1 MQNNIGETICQ
12 YRQMRKMTQEE
23 FASRMGVTAQAVSKW
38 ERGNGMPDVSLLAG
52 ICKVLGVSAGSLIGV
67 EERIVENGNITA
79 DREIK
84 NNMIAEPL
92 VLEFGSGLIS
102 YIVSG
107 LETDYVNKQRL
118 LLVKRNGKLMP
129 LLRIRDNTELKE
141 NEYRILAF
149 DNALFTAVIDEKEDD
164 PYKRIIDDVVDVCD
178 KHYAVI
184 LNKNILKLMI
194 DNLSELYPGIVDDI
208 VPSKISYLQIKEE
221 LIKRVE
227 EGKSIRNLIG
237 ILEEM
242 EKDIYRGLRFGQRN
256 RNSNRAHINK
266 NCGKFLPQFLCY
278 FFQSSM
284 VFSNFSFASISNVR
298 MA

>member
-1 MQNNIGETICQ
+1 
-12 YRQMRKMTQEE
+12 MRKMTQEE

-52 ICKVLGVSAGSLIGV
+52 ICKVLGVSAGLLIGV

-92 VLEFGSGLIS
+92 VLEFGSGLIT

-141 NEYRILAF
+141 NEYRISAF
-149 DNALFTAVIDEKEDD
+149 DNVLFTAVIDEKEDN

-184 LNKNILKLMI
+184 LNKNIVKLML

-208 VPSKISYLQIKEE
+208 VPLKISYLQIKEE
-221 LIKRVE
+221 LKKRVE

-242 EKDIYRGLRFGQRN
+242 EKDI
-256 RNSNRAHINK
+256 
-266 NCGKFLPQFLCY
+266 
-278 FFQSSM
+278 
-284 VFSNFSFASISNVR
+284 
-298 MA
+298 